1 MKRGDGEASQR
12 TPRPPDGQLT
22 AADLRK
28 PVPAE
33 GLGVHRSHYS
43 GVNSSEQLTLSGVAP
58 SL

>member
-1 MKRGDGEASQR
+1 MAAKRLNGPPG
-12 TPRPPDGQLT
+12 PPDGQLT

-28 PVPAE
+28 PVAAE